1 MANEKAQVGYT
12 NPKLNDFLDT
22 VISEQSLATHLR
34 RINYILSLT
43 IMRLDETKNPINPE
57 WAENGFFWINE
68 LAEILDP
75 VLEKED

>member
-1 MANEKAQVGYT
+1 MANDKPYTGYT
-12 NPKLNDFLDT
+12 NHKLNELLDT
-22 VISEQSLATHLR
+22 VISEKSLATHLR

-43 IMRLDETKNPINPE
+43 IMRIDETKNPINTE
-57 WAENGFFWINE
+57 WAEKGFFWINE